1 MIVESTHIVV
11 LQNAGPFGDGGRFPL
26 QLLGSFGMLRRDPS
40 DVKIKPFGGKEVY
53 LWNILGDGYAQ

>member
-1 MIVESTHIVV
+1 MFVESPHIVV

-40 DVKIKPFGGKEVY
+40 DVKIKPFLGGRRY
-53 LWNILGDGYAQ
+53 FSWNIYGYAQ